1 MKSRKKKLLFV
12 IDSLGI
18 GGAEKSLVTLLNLMD
33 YTQYEVHLQTFAPG
47 REFEQLLPKEVR
59 LLPQLPYFA
68 YSSLPWKSIGRKV
81 MNPKAMTAQIR
92 YSGAIRMHKLTH
104 AEKAVVQWLCIRE
117 CIDPAKE
124 YYDAAIAYA
133 QGMPAFYVSE
143 KCKAG
148 KKAVWINAMYWT
160 GKQYNGFTKRA
171 LFSFDKVNAVSDTVA
186 EQLMS
191 DYGLPESRIMII
203 RDILDPG
210 MARRMA
216 SLPSGAEKEMN
227 GHGTRI
233 LSVGRLAKCKGY
245 ETAVQTADILRQR
258 GIAFTWYVVG
268 EGAMRTEIESLIS
281 GKGLQDQFV
290 LLGSRSNPYPY
301 FAACDIYVQSSL
313 YEGFGITLAEAKMF
327 AKPIVVTDFKTAHD
341 QIRDG
346 ENGLIVGMTPEAI
359 AEGIIRM
366 VRDEELSEKFTGALR
381 EEKLGNPE
389 EINKLYTF
397 LEA

>member
-18 GGAEKSLVTLLNLMD
+18 GGAEKSLVTLLNLLD
-33 YTQYEVHLQTFAPG
+33 YTQYEVHLQTFAMG

-68 YSSLPWKSIGRKV
+68 YSSLPWKSIWRKV
-81 MNPKAMTAQIR
+81 MNPKSMIGQIR
-92 YSGAIRMHKLTH
+92 YSGAIRMHKLYH
-104 AEKAVVQWLCIRE
+104 ADKAVVQWLCIRE
-117 CIDPAKE
+117 CIDPVNE
-124 YYDAAIAYA
+124 HYDAAIAYA

-143 KCKAG
+143 KCRAR
-148 KKAVWINAMYWT
+148 KKAVWINALY
-160 GKQYNGFTKRA
+160 KPEEPYIGFAKRA

-191 DYGLPESRIMII
+191 DYGLPENRLMII

-210 MARRMA
+210 MAQRMA
-216 SLPSGAEKEMN
+216 RFPSEAEKEMN
-227 GHGTRI
+227 GPGTRI

-245 ETAVQTADILRQR
+245 EMAVETAEILKKS
-258 GIAFTWYVVG
+258 GIPFTWYVVG
-268 EGAMRTEIESLIS
+268 EGAMRTEIESLIA
-281 GKGLQDQFV
+281 GKGLTGQFV

-366 VRDEELSEKFTGALR
+366 VRDEEFGKKCKEALR

-389 EINKLYTF
+389 EINKLYKY
-397 LEA
+397 LKA